1 MRRVVIGLVV
11 AAAVCTAAGLA
22 VLAISFG
29 LPVPDSW
36 GFRGFPAIFAV
47 TFTWVGAA
55 VVWRRPRNAIGWVL
69 LSVGVVAATQVL
81 LSEYAIFGTV
91 GRPSP
96 IGGAIFAA
104 WLVSWIWV
112 IEVTLVAV
120 FLLLLFPD
128 GHFLS
133 PRWRAVGWLG
143 GVSAA
148 IAAFGLAF
156 NAGPLNNAPYAQ
168 NPYPLYENADFAVF
182 VWAMAG
188 VGLAGAGAAASLLL
202 RYRRSRG
209 TERQQLKWLAVEA
222 IAISIALIVGTYVQ
236 TKSASVFL
244 ISAIALAPVMI
255 GIAVLRYRLY
265 DIDVFINRAVVY
277 GVTTGA
283 IAVAFFAGIV
293 VLQAALRPVTG
304 GSELA
309 VAASTL
315 VCFALFQ
322 PVRRRVQSG
331 VDRRFYRSRYDASRT
346 LDQFTSRLAG
356 EVDLDAVGA
365 ELAKAVTQT
374 VRPAHVS
381 LWLRNPE
388 TSESVLLRDAPQ

>member
-1 MRRVVIGLVV
+1 MNRTGIAVIGLVAV
-11 AAAVCTAAGLA
+11 AAMCTAAGLFT
-22 VLAISFG
+22 LAISLG
-29 LPVPDSW
+29 VAVPDSW

-55 VVWRRPRNAIGWVL
+55 LVWRRPKNAIGWLL
-69 LSVGVVAATQVL
+69 LSVGAVAATQVL
-81 LSEYAIFGTV
+81 LAEYAIFGII

-96 IGGAIFAA
+96 ITGAVFAG
-104 WLVSWIWV
+104 WVVSWVWV

-133 PRWRAVGWLG
+133 PRWRGVAWLG
-143 GVSAA
+143 GGSAA

-168 NPYPLYENADFAVF
+168 NPYPLFGDADLSVF
-182 VWAMAG
+182 FWAMAG
-188 VGLAGAGAAASLLL
+188 LGLAGIGAATSLFV

-222 IAISIALIVGTYVQ
+222 IVISIAVIVGTFEQ
-236 TKSASVFL
+236 NHKWASLFL

-265 DIDVFINRAVVY
+265 DIDVLINRAIVY
-277 GVTTGA
+277 GATTAGIGA
-283 IAVAFFAGIV
+283 AFFAGII

-304 GSELA
+304 GSEVA

-315 VCFALFQ
+315 LCFALFQ
-322 PVRRRVQSG
+322 PVRRRVQSA
-331 VDRRFYRSRYDASRT
+331 VDQRFYRSRYDATRT
-346 LDQFTSRLAG
+346 LDLFTSRLAG

-365 ELAKAVTQT
+365 ELARAVATT
-374 VRPAHVS
+374 MRPVHVS
-381 LWLRNPE
+381 LWLRKP
-388 TSESVLLRDAPQ
+388 AP